1 MMIGLFLP
9 CSPIWVNDNNNS
21 AKQIIRTG
29 LPAVRGNYWF
39 LFGVTMMPTCKS
51 TRGLFPVVIGAAIVI
66 ASQPSRAFQFAYD
79 ELTGS
84 FDTTVSV
91 GVLSR
96 ASGVDRDI
104 VAISNA
110 GSIGPTG
117 AIAFPVTGGVRG
129 SAFSANFD
137 DGNTNFQDGSVSRV
151 LKFTSELDVAYR
163 NVGSF
168 VRFSGFKDFEYKGS
182 LDRDSTLTNKAERL
196 VADNLNLL
204 DAYAWMKFDL
214 GGMPGEIRAGEQ
226 VISWGESTFIQNS
239 INVINPFD
247 VSKLRVPG
255 SELKEALRPIGAVF
269 ASLGVTQNISVEA
282 YYQYDYE
289 NTELE
294 PVGSFFSTNDF
305 IADGGRKVQLGS
317 GLLSDRGAFN
327 FGTGAPVFDPDFS
340 SVPRAADNRPDEG
353 GQFGVS
359 LRWFVPELNDSEF
372 GAYYIRFHSRTPII
386 SVTSGSDDGVTLAND
401 QALGCAGFGPCAGA
415 GLILSHAIDGFA
427 QTANYFG
434 EFREDIDLFGL
445 SFNTELGNT
454 GIAMQGEYSFR
465 HDMPLQI
472 DDAEL
477 LAAGLQP
484 LGAGLS
490 PLLGGPLAIPSQ
502 AANNVGTSTVIPGFI
517 ERDVSQV
524 QMTATKIFGPVFKAN
539 QAALVSEF
547 AVTHVHDMPD
557 KDELRLE
564 APGTFTGGNPALTAL
579 GLQPVTEDA
588 SNFADATSF
597 GYQIRGRLDYLN
609 AVGPLNL
616 SPRFAWRHDVTGI
629 APLGLSGFRED
640 SKTIT
645 LGLTATYQNELV
657 MDLSYTNFFGAGQH
671 NLLNDRDFFGFSMA
685 YSF

>member
-1 MMIGLFLP
+1 
-9 CSPIWVNDNNNS
+9 
-21 AKQIIRTG
+21 
-29 LPAVRGNYWF
+29 
-39 LFGVTMMPTCKS
+39 
-51 TRGLFPVVIGAAIVI
+51 VIGAAITI
-66 ASQPSRAFQFAYD
+66 TSQPSRAFQFAYD

-137 DGNTNFQDGSVSRV
+137 DGNTNFQNGSVSRV

-182 LDRDSTLTNKAERL
+182 LDRDTALTDKAERL

-269 ASLGVTQNISVEA
+269 ASLGVTNNLSVEG

-305 IADGGRKVQLGS
+305 AADGGTRVQLGS
-317 GLLSDRGAFN
+317 GAVSDRGSLN
-327 FGTGAPVFDPDFS
+327 FATLTFDPDFAA
-340 SVPRAADNRPDEG
+340 VFRAPDIRPDEG
-353 GQFGVS
+353 DQYGAAVRLF
-359 LRWFVPELNDSEF
+359 LPELNDTEV
-372 GAYYIRFHSRTPII
+372 GLYYVRFHSRTPVIN
-386 SVTSGSDDGVTLAND
+386 VTAGTTAGAAAALAAGAATANPVTNVPVLIGLGFTLAD
-401 QALGCAGFGPCAGA
+401 IP
-415 GLILSHAIDGFA
+415 GLVSLSAVDAFA
-427 QTANYFG
+427 DTANYFT
-434 EFREDIDLFGL
+434 EFREDIDLFGA

-454 GIAMQGEYSFR
+454 GIALQGEYSFR
-465 HDMPLQI
+465 RDFPLQV
-472 DDAEL
+472 DDAEI
-477 LAAGLQP
+477 LAAALQP
-484 LGAGLS
+484 LEGTLSALAGT
-490 PLLGGPLAIPSQ
+490 AVVIPSQ
-502 AANNVGTSTVIPGFI
+502 LGRFGPGDVVPGFI

-539 QAALVSEF
+539 QAALVGEF

-616 SPRFAWRHDVTGI
+616 SPRFAWRHDVAGI

-640 SKTIT
+640 TKTIT